1 MKKDVYTSL
10 QNLFLKNC
18 NVKDYTLLSEEFA
31 EWVSGNTIKL
41 LLKRNKSEIIAG
53 EELKKIFPDTC
64 EQVFFMIKRRSYF
77 LDFFVPRKNMA
88 IEIDGS
94 YHKNRREEDKL
105 RDADFAGI
113 GITTVRIKSK
123 DVLDGRFIEKLKEC
137 ISKTKTK
144 HTKAKRSKTKQTK
157 AKQEIAKEIKEA
169 KRRLREHDKK
179 KHLANWI

>member
-1 MKKDVYTSL
+1 
-10 QNLFLKNC
+10 
-18 NVKDYTLLSEEFA
+18 
-31 EWVSGNTIKL
+31 
-41 LLKRNKSEIIAG
+41 
-53 EELKKIFPDTC
+53 
-64 EQVFFMIKRRSYF
+64 
-77 LDFFVPRKNMA
+77 MA

-137 ISKTKTK
+137 IN
-144 HTKAKRSKTKQTK
+144 KAKTKQKTKANKSKTK